1 MAKYEKWL
9 GAGLGFVVG
18 GPIGGLLGFIT
29 GSMLERGQGDAKEIS
44 QNISEFEVNLM
55 VLASHF
61 IKIDGRVSMSE
72 IQFTEQF
79 LNTHFDPSQATER
92 RQILNHCL
100 QKEYDLDVA
109 CGQIRM
115 NTSHST
121 KVQVVRFLMDLAL
134 CDGELSERE
143 HYFIFKIAGFLNV
156 NDVEYRRIRNEHTNE
171 GQAYNGGYTS
181 TSTSYYSILEV
192 SETATYEEIRASYR
206 KLVLKY
212 HPDRNKDASEA
223 ERKKLAAKFQQIQE
237 AYDILKAQK
246 GGR

>member
-29 GSMLERGQGDAKEIS
+29 GTMFERGQSDAKEIS
-44 QNISEFEVNLM
+44 QNVSEFEVNLM

-79 LNTHFDPSQATER
+79 LNTHFDPAYNTER

-100 QKEYDLDVA
+100 QKEYDLHIA
-109 CGQIRM
+109 CDQIRM
-115 NTSHST
+115 NTGHGT

-134 CDGELSERE
+134 CDGALSERE
-143 HYFIFKIAGFLNV
+143 HYFIFRIAGFLNV
-156 NDVEYRRIRNEHTNE
+156 NDVEYKRIRTEHT
-171 GQAYNGGYTS
+171 QQPKVSHYQ
-181 TSTSYYSILEV
+181 ILEV
-192 SETATYEEIRASYR
+192 RETASYEEIRASYR
-206 KLVLKY
+206 KLVIKY
-212 HPDRNKDASEA
+212 HPDRNHGATPAQLKQLGE
-223 ERKKLAAKFQQIQE
+223 KLQQIKE
-237 AYDILKAQK
+237 AYEALKKEK
-246 GGR
+246 GGK

>member
-9 GAGLGFVVG
+9 GAGLGFMVG

-29 GSMLERGQGDAKEIS
+29 GTMFERGQSDAKQIS
-44 QNISEFEVNLM
+44 QNVSEFEVNLM

-79 LNTHFDPSQATER
+79 MNTHFDPQYNTER

-100 QKEYDLDVA
+100 QKEYDLTVA
-109 CGQIRM
+109 CDQIRM
-115 NTSHST
+115 NTQHAT

-143 HYFIFKIAGFLNV
+143 HYFIFRIAGFLNV
-156 NDVEYRRIRNEHTNE
+156 NDVEYRRIRTEHTQQPKVSLYE
-171 GQAYNGGYTS
+171 
-181 TSTSYYSILEV
+181 ILEV
-192 SETATYEEIRASYR
+192 RETASYEEIRASYR
-206 KLVLKY
+206 KLVIKY
-212 HPDRNKDASEA
+212 HPDRNQGVSAA
-223 ERKKLAAKFQQIQE
+223 ELKKLTERLQQIKE
-237 AYDILKAQK
+237 AYETLKKEK